1 MRSSNGIASQ
11 LIRRIVPDGGPIEPQ
26 CEDVLYHSDRC
37 AYVEEHCSDYAAG
50 RINYLHFYFC
60 DLGSLPAL
68 ALIIMTGVTFLAFGN
83 ASPDIFST
91 FSAIGA
97 GSGTLAIGEV
107 VGAAAFTTSVV
118 VGSMMV
124 AQPFKISRE
133 PFLRDTIFF
142 TGCILFTLYMVM
154 SKEIKLWQSVTLIVA
169 YVVYVAF
176 VVYGG
181 WQHQIGAESDNTSQ
195 GQEHKQDAH
204 YSSNDVDCTEDTV
217 EAPLLKSDQPEV
229 KVTPTDESP
238 SSSSGSGF
246 DGFQPE
252 TLHNSGSILN
262 QNRKP
267 KLSRPQCPVII
278 INDYSHLSSSS
289 KKMTQKKDNIGYT
302 TLSRDVGSNEETNLG
317 LSPLSP
323 LEGDVSPSH
332 SRFHHV
338 LRRNS
343 LILPDRSNPNNR
355 PRSPIF
361 QDPSTRHFFQDSIPR
376 VSFKQRSISVFNDW
390 IKPAFFPTLLG
401 WDEKSWFLRILA
413 VGSIP
418 IVLFLTLSLP
428 VVDLADEEPDN
439 EGTFCAQNVQDSCG
453 SLEETDSSS
462 QSGHVDLYDGWCQL
476 STMVKM
482 VIAPVFMATV
492 IGSAA
497 GSGQEIILI
506 ALGVGI
512 TMSGVIYMSST
523 EEKPPRFYEALAFV
537 GFLVGMTW
545 IFLVANEVVGI
556 LQTFGMVLGIGD
568 AILGLTVF
576 AMGNSLGDLVANITV
591 AKMGYPRMAF
601 SACFGGPLL
610 NMLLGVGI
618 SGTYVSLRAGS
629 HVPVEISP
637 TLVVSLGGVLVTML
651 GAMVVVPLN
660 GILGGTELEPPMTS
674 KDQFDPSSPR
684 DEDKINRI
692 RQTSSSSITSFASE
706 SSISDQTEWFK
717 KDTSVQYLMTPAEQ
731 DPAVGFFYTPR
742 TLTILSLMLLGLV
755 YVAMTP
761 DIDDTGANVKL
772 GLVAAIGAF
781 CVFGMLQ
788 FRDSLLRRPH
798 PALWRVVLSIGVVY
812 QLFLVFLL
820 FQNKHDA
827 RLFFKYLDPSLGM
840 PLPEKS
846 YGDACELT
854 YDNVVSQVFDEFV
867 LAHAIGWFCKALI
880 LRDYTF
886 CWILSV
892 MFEVMEYSLSHQLNN
907 FDECWWDH
915 FLVCELNAF
924 YLKTLLWIP
933 PAHWIN
939 VCRIFS
945 YFMFGIPGVRE
956 AYQFFYD
963 KDCKRIGPQAWLLI
977 GSISTEVL
985 IIFKF
990 GYDEFPNP
998 APKPVIYF
1006 WVFSMASSIHDPLSM
1021 DLSSATTDLLEF
1033 LDTQTHVSLSE
1044 GILSS
1049 AQRQALTAF
1058 AADGSSGSL
1067 TRGETSMALNIIS
1080 HLLKNQH
1087 FSIKIVELYRPLV
1100 LDLVAR
1106 WLAADSISTPS
1117 TSSSSSPLIGSNLPD
1132 MNHNKS
1138 SKQDLESMA
1147 RAFALILPIIPQI
1160 KSFAV
1165 RLFSQYPSPLEWLNT
1180 LTEKDYRSPSE
1191 DITARA
1197 QDTLMTCFR
1206 LLNFSQSTFATL
1218 WDWTPI
1224 YNLLSY
1230 NDDAL
1235 KYLAIRCLA
1244 IVLDIR
1250 DDQIATA
1257 MKAHLT
1263 PGTDISWITGSQKY
1277 RADLL
1282 TLMEQDRIS
1291 AAQLAL
1297 FNNPTIPKPE
1307 EAESATYRR
1316 ITVEDLSPLTVNL
1329 CGVLLA
1335 RSNNAHPKQSSLSEH
1350 KLVLTETTKHNLHSI
1365 GLALSIGAPVLLEGV
1380 TGAGKTAL
1388 VEEVARV
1395 TGHLVKIHLGDQT
1408 DSKVLLGTYVSTS
1421 KPGSFKWQAGVLT
1434 TAVRDGKWLLI
1445 EDIDLAPM
1453 EVLSVLLPLL
1463 ESRTLFIPSR
1473 GEKIPAHEGFQL
1485 FATKSM
1491 IPTRSGRMMAR
1502 NVSGTD
1508 GSIGANLWTR
1518 VQVNSLTHQELS
1530 QIIHERFQDL
1540 GDRIL
1545 PNLIM
1550 SVFESISATFAS
1562 PEFSSS
1568 QSMVSRVISP
1578 RDLMKWCTRIDTLIK
1593 AKGGYMALG
1602 NLISSTRGVD
1612 QAILQD
1618 LFSEAVD
1625 CFCSMIAEY
1634 EVWERVLIR
1643 LGAALTIPEQ
1653 LVRHYI
1659 NAYTPELDDRNPD
1672 MITIGRVTLPILS
1685 TEQGGSRKKSKKS
1698 DFAKTAH
1705 AAKLMERIAVSVH
1718 LNEPVLLVGET
1729 GTGKTTVVQ
1738 HLASLLN
1745 HNLTVINLSQQSD
1758 SSDLLGGFKPVDVK
1772 VLAVPLK
1779 NMFDDLFSRTF
1790 SRKKNQQFINLVDKL
1805 YVQNK
1810 WDALIKAWSQSVQMA
1825 ESKLDTSKQSA
1836 EGEITASKK
1845 TSPTLRKD
1853 WQAFA
1858 DQLSTLKETYSAS
1871 SAKFVF
1877 SFLEGAL
1884 VKAVRRGDWIL
1895 LDEINLA
1902 TTETLECL
1910 SGLLQDEHGSILLAE
1925 RGDSE
1930 PVVRHKNFRVFA
1942 CMNPA
1947 TDVGKKDLPP
1957 GLRNR
1962 FTEFYVHPPDA
1973 RREDLLEIIKKYL
1986 ESSTLGDQRAIADIA
2001 DFYLAVKAL
2010 SNAHKLA
2017 DGANQRPH
2025 FSMRTL
2031 TRALQFV
2038 REIITTY
2045 GLRRSI
2051 YEAFSMTFLTQ
2062 LSKDSER
2069 IVQALVEKHLL
2080 NGVKNPRQCGSHPIQ
2095 DDGQYILTASVEHNL
2110 NNLSRVVMTR
2120 RFPILIQ
2127 GPTSAGKTSMIEY
2140 LAHRLGHKFVR
2151 INNHEHTDLQ
2161 EYIGTDV
2168 LEALNRLLDDNR
2180 ELVIPETGEIVKPH
2194 PDFMLFATQNPA
2206 GLYGGRKQ
2214 LSRAFRNRFLEL
2226 FFDEIPESELET
2238 ILSRRC
2244 TMAPSYCKRLVEV
2257 YKKLMTRRQTTRLFE
2272 QGHGF
2277 ITLRDLF
2284 RWAGRGAGSYDELA
2298 MDGYMILAERCRKD
2312 EERVVVKEVLEEVM
2326 RSTIDLDQMYNCPEV
2341 LDYMQR
2347 FHGGQENVVW
2357 TKAMKRLF
2365 TLVSRCLKNSEP
2377 VLLVGETGCGKTT
2390 VCQMLSE
2397 HLGRSLVIVN
2407 CHQNTETADLLG
2419 GQRPVRNNQGFVAS
2433 TKVELTNFI
2442 IKLGG
2447 EITFVAEEADLD
2459 AIVTAFESFVKAGQF
2474 ESKTLDDGTELGPVI
2489 AELRRAYRQATT
2501 LFEWHD
2507 GPLVQS
2513 MKEGHLFLL
2522 DEISL
2527 ADDSVLE
2534 RLNSV
2539 LEPQRLLVLAEKG
2552 GKTVEVMN
2560 GVPNFQF
2567 LATMNPG
2574 GDYGKKEL
2582 SPALRN
2588 RFTEIWVPAVTDR
2601 DDLVK
2606 IIEEQIKYKNEM
2618 AGFAERILDF
2628 VAWFTHELGKSRVVV
2643 SLRDI
2648 LAWVRFMNALMDKGQ
2663 LTPEEA
2669 FVHGGSLVLL
2679 DGLGSNASAGGASLT
2694 GNLLKEFRLRSL
2706 ATLSKNEEIL
2716 RLGEAAVFAEGF
2728 GTVRNEGDEFGITPF
2743 FIQKGDLEDQKIKFA
2758 LLAPTTT
2765 DNAMRVLRAMQ
2776 LKKPILLEGS
2786 PGVGKT
2792 SLISAL
2798 ATASAHNLVRINL
2811 SEQTDLMDLFGSDLP
2826 VEGGNSGEF
2835 AWRDAPFLQ
2844 AMKNGDWVLLDEI
2857 NLASQSVLEGLNSCL
2872 DHRGS
2877 VYIPELDRSF
2887 ACDMNFRVF
2896 AAQNPL
2902 QQGGG
2907 RKGLPKSFVNRFT
2920 QVFVEQLTDGDILFI
2935 CKHLFPQ
2942 VEDSILRKMIE
2953 FNYQMFEETM
2963 VKLNFGRKGSPWEFN
2978 LRDVFRW
2985 MELMTLPNHGL
2996 GYNHDPSEHFDL
3008 IYLQRMRTEE
3018 DRAATTALF
3027 EKIFGQPYNRSKAPY
3042 YHLDDKHFQV
3052 GHSLLPRRHG
3062 DTTNVLGK
3070 DLHLLQSFLSP
3081 LESLMKCVE
3090 VNWMA
3095 ILTGPASSGKTSI
3108 VRLLA
3113 NLTGNKLE
3121 EFSMNS
3127 GVDTM
3132 ELLGGFEQ
3140 VDVARHQEHIMFG
3153 LSRLASRISREMLL
3167 VENHGQISNVSYARE
3182 ISQNLYLL
3190 HSQDKFAKRNSLE
3203 RNLADERIMRNNAI
3217 ESLLNQLRYLIQE
3230 FKLNF
3235 VKEIEELD
3243 EKFKI
3248 LRGLE
3253 VTSVSGRF
3261 EWIDGSLINAL
3272 EHGYWLLIDNA
3283 NLSNPSVLDRLNSL
3297 MEPNGTLMVNERGL
3311 VDGEV
3316 RIIRPHP
3323 NFRIFMTVD
3332 PRYGELSRAMRNRGV
3347 EITLVDAEWI
3357 NNVQDS
3363 FKITNSLGVRGSGVP
3378 TMISQIHHYI
3388 HDYFKLAM
3396 PWKTVHAKEMLLYTR
3411 FVVERLQRGE
3421 PLEVALRH
3429 SVQQVYTF
3437 EGENRLE
3444 LPTTDALQAPSF
3456 VLEPKY
3462 ENALSV
3468 TNCPH
3473 LLEGRMFSQESK
3485 LATVSLHGSYLMYL
3499 LLLDAPTTMTWTAAR
3514 YFLETSSIYD
3524 SDLRKTWIRT
3534 LLETRDLEE
3543 SNRAQAL
3550 MADHIL
3556 DLLTQSSLMP
3566 RLASLKESLA
3576 TKLSLDK
3583 SFLESQPADM
3593 RLNPNLFWA
3602 IDRLCQQNEEA
3613 QAVWLEYQSVAR
3625 LIGLFIRVKKMEY
3638 IEERVYAQARGKKPN
3653 TVQISYLHQRQLW
3666 DKPLQHQ
3673 VVAEIS
3679 PCLTAIRSI
3688 VTQWIMGVNG
3698 LSEEN
3703 ATKLHLFLDKR
3714 DMVWEAVQEPTVN
3727 VGELM
3732 ILVKMVAESGE
3743 FLLTISQEF
3752 FGPLFHSLNI
3762 MTEAMVLTTGTLMK
3776 TLWRRLHPS
3785 VLASQELVDVE
3796 EELLKIALTVDVW
3809 SEECILDK
3817 DVLAKARAIG
3827 SMPEFKDTLID
3838 AIATLYFVDQSP
3850 ENGAI
3855 LLKTIKHVPAH
3866 LQKQIEGVQKQLEGY
3881 PKIKSASHQEA
3892 ENFMYPIMDFSS
3904 SVAEMALLSKLQQ
3917 SLPQG
3922 VKLSKK
3928 VLDEVKALHEFSLK
3942 RTTRSPVD
3950 FVPHKR
3956 LIWVFDS
3963 DTKDVSENTQA
3974 VYNRLVQ
3981 DVLHNWHARLWSNAY
3996 KDAKFDSFGGKVPKE
4011 DVREITAIQGP
4022 AKIFQSVDTVAY
4034 FNYLTT
4040 LPKAA
4045 ISSMDIQLEQIRSLV
4060 AHQARASKHINR
4072 VAASLIN
4079 LISSIDLLLEAVA
4092 QVHIEISIS
4101 QYREALNALTVTLSS
4116 NTRQSQAFE
4125 ASLSTLSHFKPAD
4138 IPIKPSSVGRHL
4150 ALSISQL
4157 LQCIQMYL
4165 DVTGGEVSLQ
4175 SYHGKAWVNVGL
4187 AFTALYIPD
4196 YSLDPTAK
4204 PRLMLHAL
4212 RLKQEAL
4219 QSEIKVRQEIEST
4232 FTGSKENANILE
4244 KLEELRRVEYEIEHF
4259 ALDVA
4264 LRPAKSQL
4272 EELFKQVWQIQ
4283 KAAVNVETITGLV
4296 EKIEAVKDG
4305 SQFDQEKLFQDI
4317 THEFIRRNGQ
4327 KFRAYRDILQPL
4339 IVAIYQVKFGV
4350 RLIASAGV
4358 LSNVQDRE
4366 ALESIVTCLVR
4377 VPDYHTE
4384 NSEKF
4389 DSLHVVTQP
4398 ATLQVVKRTVFDK
4411 NVVSK
4416 PWSFYL
4422 KYLITAL
4429 QCQRREIAASGI
4441 LDMPSIDTL
4450 DNIFAEVTD
4459 IWTKGEEH
4467 AAKMAIEQESLYK
4480 QRVNKYEGLDDDAI
4494 DEATFKEMFPDFADD
4509 FKAPDESM
4517 TIPDDE
4523 PKEPKGVPAV
4533 EEKTFDEKDVILIG
4547 KLHKTVFGAANLEK
4561 CSSATMTP
4569 QERRARIWAWYN
4581 RASELADVSE
4591 CSFGH
4596 QLDAASQGAHLL
4608 SSALMEDW
4616 LVGKDNNYWSSE
4628 PTYDF
4633 YKDQRVAEVV
4643 RIVPIL
4649 QKLRNRLE
4657 GILSVWSEHAILES
4671 LIEFCNKLL
4680 AFPMDSPVAKILAG
4694 LEVLLLKTEDWQMN
4708 ASREYSVLDNQE
4720 ELKALIISW
4729 RQLELTCWPKLL
4741 EIQDK
4746 NQAESVFSWWFH
4758 FYGSIV
4764 KPTRDMDLA
4773 IDEGIEVDIPAHV
4786 KGLLGVLDQFLQAS
4800 SVGDF
4805 LPRMDLLRSF
4815 HSHLQIRGELTFA
4828 ERQRRHKQGDVD
4840 SVKEAVASKV
4850 ADAIWNVHQYYAQ
4863 FIDNTQSYIST
4874 SKKPIEKEMKEHVKI
4889 ASWKDT
4895 NIHALKASALKT
4907 HRRLNKL
4914 LRKYRDVLRKPL
4926 TDIITAYQIETPV
4939 VQANKKGQVFEI
4951 TQPDANIWI
4960 TESAM
4965 LTIPEISR
4973 KLFEQ
4978 SITPSTSETLLNLEV
4993 TFNRLKKITSKNIII
5008 PSSDNEPLEEL
5019 CGDIIQQIEDFQKE
5033 TPSKMTE
5040 ENRSQLKNMKTIRKR
5055 ALVDL
5060 LRLLQRLGLNR
5071 HRMVRLEEDLLGYVF
5086 HLPPTEIQD
5095 IEAQAKLD
5103 DRVIP
5108 ASKQV
5113 AQLWKKSDDY
5123 FYKIVARMMQLRS
5136 LSQQPPKDI
5145 TVVEAE
5151 KSRGYTEHLVNLVIE
5166 QRQELQTMKT
5176 SMDTIRGITSQIQAV
5191 FTLPKDRTISL
5202 NASGPQILLQ
5212 QKNALDKLYD
5222 LFADSMLVFEAT
5234 VRHST
5239 SSVRGQMFT
5248 IVNEALTKTKSLK
5261 HSLDKIVD
5269 QWYLNPIVNGG
5280 VSPILANSTL
5290 DTLSQSLNAVH
5301 EIEQSLSSVLE
5312 NMPEAHSVIAPLM
5325 CQISESFPRQWSLPP
5340 SIEAEELSLQS
5351 NESVRQL
5358 VQEVNDEINGCVT
5371 FVLLRVQEISKKAKA
5386 GSALAASNVSN
5397 GGVEGAEEKEEEKDE
5412 YGMPEKFITSENK
5425 KFAAMHRSLNMDS
5438 ITKKVRS
5445 INGKIQNLIQHQAQ
5459 HPTTPQQS
5467 AAAEALITMRLQEL
5481 YPFIQQYLFLAQHHL
5496 FHFVQYHKTINKLT
5510 YVLCNTFSVL
5520 FSKGFCIPEME
5531 QEMKEGEEESGVAGT
5546 GIGEGDGG
5554 KDVSDEIEDEEQVLG
5569 TQNEKKQDE
5578 DDKKQTEEED
5588 KGIEMEND
5596 FEGNLEDVEPAS
5608 DQEDDDDDDDDEE
5621 KEDPDEA
5628 IGDVDDDNPEAIDEK
5643 MWGDDEAEDAR
5654 DNDKMIDEDKSTE
5667 QNEQESDMVA
5677 KDEEDS
5683 GKQDDKKKNKKE
5695 EKKDNGKDDKDA
5707 EAQEGGDQENNDQE
5721 AEEDDEA
5728 EEEEFED
5735 HNDEESAEHKP
5746 DEQQQVEIPEAETL
5760 DLPDDLNLDGD
5771 EKEGDD
5777 GEDDGPEEEPFKD
5790 QMDIE
5795 EQPSKDKKE
5804 GGGDDEEDEDNQEAQ
5819 ESASGEKADDEEM
5832 EGPEDENE
5840 DEEMAEPAVNGD
5852 ENGEE
5857 KEEEEEDDEES
5868 RDDSRQRPNEQA
5880 RPKMEEKKQEE
5891 EEEGENEDDIKASEQ
5906 EEQPDQDAEAMQEF
5920 GVEGEQG
5927 KANSSENPKAEADSQ
5942 RSMESAPTSSKSD
5955 PNMEDQQDQQNRPQ
5969 ERGDDSQKESRPSD
5983 EKDKEKPK
5991 KRETNPHRSL
6001 AEALKNWKQK
6011 LQDVEDP
6018 EEKEE
6023 EKEQPAEEVKDEEA
6037 KEGEEMEV
6045 DENQAFEYLQNDDE
6059 AHDME
6064 TMGNANEQQMQ
6075 DRNKDLA
6082 AIDEEQ
6088 MKEDEKEDQV
6098 ADMDVDPQDEDV
6110 DMDQGPEDQKPQ
6122 LDEEAMEQA
6131 KSENAAGAYFSQ
6143 RMNKRK
6149 DDKDEEQDE
6158 EAEKKKREAENATAA
6173 HEPLKPEEIEEL
6185 RQQLEVSLG
6194 NWRSNGR
6201 DPKDAQA
6208 LWQKYDNLTQDLA
6221 LGLCEQLRLIL
6232 EPTQATKLKGDYRTG
6247 KRLNMKKII
6256 PYIASQFKKDK
6267 IWLRRTKPSK
6277 RQYQVMIAIDDSTSM
6292 SESHSVQLAYESLA
6306 LISKA
6311 LSQLEVGE
6319 IGIMSFGERV
6329 DLLHPFDQPFTGEAG
6344 AKVLQR
6350 FGFDQS
6356 KTKVKEMMES
6366 SIALLQHTKMN
6377 QSGAARSQELWQLQ
6391 IIISDGIC
6399 ESHETL
6405 KALVRQ
6411 AAEHQI
6417 MLIFII
6423 LDNKPE
6429 KESIMKMT
6437 TASFTTVNGMP
6448 KLSLNPYL
6456 ETFPFDYYVVLQNI
6470 NSLPETLA
6478 DALRQYFSFV
6488 AA

>member
-1 MRSSNGIASQ
+1 
-11 LIRRIVPDGGPIEPQ
+11 
-26 CEDVLYHSDRC
+26 
-37 AYVEEHCSDYAAG
+37 
-50 RINYLHFYFC
+50 
-60 DLGSLPAL
+60 
-68 ALIIMTGVTFLAFGN
+68 
-83 ASPDIFST
+83 
-91 FSAIGA
+91 
-97 GSGTLAIGEV
+97 
-107 VGAAAFTTSVV
+107 
-118 VGSMMV
+118 
-124 AQPFKISRE
+124 
-133 PFLRDTIFF
+133 
-142 TGCILFTLYMVM
+142 
-154 SKEIKLWQSVTLIVA
+154 
-169 YVVYVAF
+169 
-176 VVYGG
+176 
-181 WQHQIGAESDNTSQ
+181 
-195 GQEHKQDAH
+195 
-204 YSSNDVDCTEDTV
+204 
-217 EAPLLKSDQPEV
+217 
-229 KVTPTDESP
+229 
-238 SSSSGSGF
+238 
-246 DGFQPE
+246 
-252 TLHNSGSILN
+252 
-262 QNRKP
+262 
-267 KLSRPQCPVII
+267 
-278 INDYSHLSSSS
+278 
-289 KKMTQKKDNIGYT
+289 
-302 TLSRDVGSNEETNLG
+302 
-317 LSPLSP
+317 
-323 LEGDVSPSH
+323 
-332 SRFHHV
+332 
-338 LRRNS
+338 
-343 LILPDRSNPNNR
+343 
-355 PRSPIF
+355 
-361 QDPSTRHFFQDSIPR
+361 
-376 VSFKQRSISVFNDW
+376 
-390 IKPAFFPTLLG
+390 
-401 WDEKSWFLRILA
+401 
-413 VGSIP
+413 
-418 IVLFLTLSLP
+418 
-428 VVDLADEEPDN
+428 
-439 EGTFCAQNVQDSCG
+439 
-453 SLEETDSSS
+453 
-462 QSGHVDLYDGWCQL
+462 
-476 STMVKM
+476 
-482 VIAPVFMATV
+482 
-492 IGSAA
+492 
-497 GSGQEIILI
+497 
-506 ALGVGI
+506 
-512 TMSGVIYMSST
+512 
-523 EEKPPRFYEALAFV
+523 
-537 GFLVGMTW
+537 
-545 IFLVANEVVGI
+545 
-556 LQTFGMVLGIGD
+556 
-568 AILGLTVF
+568 
-576 AMGNSLGDLVANITV
+576 
-591 AKMGYPRMAF
+591 
-601 SACFGGPLL
+601 
-610 NMLLGVGI
+610 
-618 SGTYVSLRAGS
+618 
-629 HVPVEISP
+629 
-637 TLVVSLGGVLVTML
+637 
-651 GAMVVVPLN
+651 
-660 GILGGTELEPPMTS
+660 
-674 KDQFDPSSPR
+674 
-684 DEDKINRI
+684 
-692 RQTSSSSITSFASE
+692 
-706 SSISDQTEWFK
+706 
-717 KDTSVQYLMTPAEQ
+717 
-731 DPAVGFFYTPR
+731 
-742 TLTILSLMLLGLV
+742 
-755 YVAMTP
+755 
-761 DIDDTGANVKL
+761 
-772 GLVAAIGAF
+772 
-781 CVFGMLQ
+781 
-788 FRDSLLRRPH
+788 
-798 PALWRVVLSIGVVY
+798 
-812 QLFLVFLL
+812 
-820 FQNKHDA
+820 
-827 RLFFKYLDPSLGM
+827 
-840 PLPEKS
+840 
-846 YGDACELT
+846 
-854 YDNVVSQVFDEFV
+854 
-867 LAHAIGWFCKALI
+867 
-880 LRDYTF
+880 
-886 CWILSV
+886 
-892 MFEVMEYSLSHQLNN
+892 
-907 FDECWWDH
+907 
-915 FLVCELNAF
+915 
-924 YLKTLLWIP
+924 
-933 PAHWIN
+933 
-939 VCRIFS
+939 
-945 YFMFGIPGVRE
+945 
-956 AYQFFYD
+956 
-963 KDCKRIGPQAWLLI
+963 
-977 GSISTEVL
+977 
-985 IIFKF
+985 
-990 GYDEFPNP
+990 
-998 APKPVIYF
+998 
-1006 WVFSMASSIHDPLSM
+1006 MASTIHDPLNM
-1021 DLSSATTDLLEF
+1021 CLSTATTDLLEF
-1033 LDTQTHVSLSE
+1033 LDTHHIRDQIITP
-1044 GILSS
+1044 
-1049 AQRQALTAF
+1049 AQHSVLTAF
-1058 AADGSSGSL
+1058 SDNTTPLSRSET
-1067 TRGETSMALNIIS
+1067 TRALNIIS
-1080 HLLKNQH
+1080 HLLKNEH
-1087 FSIKIVELYRPLV
+1087 VSIKIAELYRPLV

-1106 WLAADSISTPS
+1106 WLAADST
-1117 TSSSSSPLIGSNLPD
+1117 SSPLIGHSDQDPNHSRNAQQD
-1132 MNHNKS
+1132 M
-1138 SKQDLESMA
+1138 ESMSK
-1147 RAFALILPIIPQI
+1147 AFALILPIVPQV

-1165 RLFSQYPSPLEWLNT
+1165 RLFSQNPSPLEWFNT
-1180 LTEKDYRSPSE
+1180 LTEQDLRSPTE
-1191 DITARA
+1191 DVTKRA

-1206 LLNFSQSTFATL
+1206 LLTYSQSTFAPL
-1218 WDWTPI
+1218 WDWTPV

-1230 NDDAL
+1230 NDEAL

-1250 DDQIATA
+1250 DDQIGTA
-1257 MKAHLT
+1257 LSIHLAE
-1263 PGTDISWITGSQKY
+1263 GADISWITGSQKY
-1277 RADLL
+1277 KADLL
-1282 TLMEQDRIS
+1282 TLVEQDRIS

-1297 FNNPTIPKPE
+1297 FRNPAI
-1307 EAESATYRR
+1307 SGQDGSSRR
-1316 ITVEDLSPLTVNL
+1316 ILSEDLSPLTVNL
-1329 CGVLLA
+1329 CGVLLP
-1335 RSNNAHPKQSSLSEH
+1335 RSTAHHEHSTLPQH

-1395 TGHLVKIHLGDQT
+1395 TGRDDLVKIHLGDQT

-1473 GEKIPAHEGFQL
+1473 GEKIPANEGFQL

-1502 NVSGTD
+1502 NVSGSD
-1508 GSIGANLWTR
+1508 GSIGSNLWTR
-1518 VQVNSLTHQELS
+1518 VQVSSLSHEELS
-1530 QIIHERFQDL
+1530 LIIHERFQDL
-1540 GDRIL
+1540 GDNIL

-1550 SVFESISATFAS
+1550 SVFQSISATFAS
-1562 PEFSSS
+1562 PEFASS

-1602 NLISSTRGVD
+1602 NLISSKRGVD
-1612 QAILQD
+1612 QTILQD

-1634 EVWERVLIR
+1634 DVWEKVLIR
-1643 LGAALTIPEQ
+1643 LGAALTIPEPMI
-1653 LVRHYI
+1653 RHYI
-1659 NAYTPELDDRNPD
+1659 NAYTPELDDRNVD
-1672 MITIGRVTLPILS
+1672 RITIGRVTLPILS
-1685 TEQGGSRKKSKKS
+1685 MEQGGARKKNKRS

-1738 HLASLLN
+1738 HLATLLN

-1779 NMFDDLFSRTF
+1779 NMFDELFSRTF
-1790 SRKKNQQFINLVDKL
+1790 SRKKNQQFINLVDKY
-1805 YVQNK
+1805 YVHNK
-1810 WDALIKAWSQSVQMA
+1810 WDALIKTWSKAVEMA

-1836 EGEITASKK
+1836 DGEASTSKK
-1845 TSPTLRKD
+1845 LSPTLKKD
-1853 WQAFA
+1853 WQAFS
-1858 DQLSTLKETYSAS
+1858 DQLETLKETYSAS

-1902 TTETLECL
+1902 TTETLESL
-1910 SGLLQDEHGSILLAE
+1910 SGLLQDENGSILLAE

-1986 ESSTLGDQRAIADIA
+1986 ENAVLGDQRAMADIA

-2017 DGANQRPH
+2017 DGAGQRPH

-2038 REIITTY
+2038 REIVTTY
-2045 GLRRSI
+2045 GLRRSM

-2062 LSKDSER
+2062 LSKDSEKT
-2069 IVQALVEKHLL
+2069 VQALVEKHLL
-2080 NGVKNPRQCGSHPIQ
+2080 NGVKNPRQVITQIPRRPDTAEGKELIQFGHFWLQCGSHAIQ
-2095 DDGQYILTASVEHNL
+2095 DDGQYILTPSVEHNL

-2161 EYIGTDV
+2161 EYIGTYISNSDGQLVFQEGVLVEALKNGYWIVLDELNLAPSDV

-2257 YKKLMTRRQTTRLFE
+2257 YKKLMARRQTTRLFE

-2284 RWAGRGAGSYDELA
+2284 RWAGRGASSYDELA
-2298 MDGYMILAERCRKD
+2298 MDGYMILAERCRKE
-2312 EERVVVKEVLEEVM
+2312 EERAVVKEVLEEVM
-2326 RSTIDLDQMYNCPEV
+2326 RSTIDLDVMYNCAEV
-2341 LDYMQR
+2341 REYMER
-2347 FHGGQENVVW
+2347 FHGGRENVVW

-2365 TLVSRCLKNSEP
+2365 TLVSRCLKNNEP

-2397 HLGRSLVIVN
+2397 YLGRELVIVN

-2419 GQRPVRNNQGFVAS
+2419 GQRPVRNNQGLVAS
-2433 TKVELTNFI
+2433 TKVALVDFLTKVN
-2442 IKLGG
+2442 G
-2447 EITFVAEEADLD
+2447 EITFVVEEADLD
-2459 AIVTAFESFVKAGQF
+2459 VIVAAFESCVKLNQLQ
-2474 ESKTLDDGTELGPVI
+2474 SRTLEDGTELKPVI
-2489 AELRRAYRQATT
+2489 EELRRAYRQATT

-2560 GVPNFQF
+2560 GVENFQF

-2588 RFTEIWVPAVTDR
+2588 RFTEVWVPAVTDR
-2601 DDLVK
+2601 EDLVK
-2606 IIEEQIKYKNEM
+2606 IIEEQIQYKLEM

-2648 LAWVRFMNALMDKGQ
+2648 LAWVRFMNALMAQGK
-2663 LTPEEA
+2663 LTSEEA
-2669 FVHGGSLVLL
+2669 FIHGGSLVLL

-2694 GNLLKEFRLRSL
+2694 GDLLKEFRLRSL
-2706 ATLSKNEEIL
+2706 ATLSKNEEVV
-2716 RLGEAAVFAEGF
+2716 RLGEAAVFAEGT
-2728 GTVRNEGDEFGITPF
+2728 GTVKNDGNEFGISPF
-2743 FIQKGDLEDQKIKFA
+2743 FIKKGELEDQKIKFT

-2765 DNAMRVLRAMQ
+2765 DNAMRVLRALQ
-2776 LKKPILLEGS
+2776 LRKPILLEGS

-2844 AMKNGDWVLLDEI
+2844 AMKSGDWVLLDEI

-2877 VYIPELDRSF
+2877 VYIPELDRTF
-2887 ACDMNFRVF
+2887 ECNMNFRVF

-2920 QVFVEQLTDGDILFI
+2920 QVFVEQLSDGDILFI

-2942 VEDSILRKMIE
+2942 VEDSMLRKMIE

-2963 VKLNFGRKGSPWEFN
+2963 VKMSFGRKGSPWEFN

-2985 MELMTLPNHGL
+2985 MELMTLPDHGL
-2996 GYNHDPSEHFDL
+2996 GFNHDPSEHFDL

-3018 DRAATTALF
+3018 DRVATTALF
-3027 EKIFGQPYNRSKAPY
+3027 EKIFGQPYTRSKSPY
-3042 YHLDDKHFQV
+3042 YHLDDRHMQV

-3062 DTTNVLGK
+3062 DTSNVLGK
-3070 DLHLLQSFLSP
+3070 DLHLLQSLLSP
-3081 LESLMKCVE
+3081 LEGLMKCVE

-3113 NLTGNKLE
+3113 NLTGSKLE

-3132 ELLGGFEQ
+3132 EILGGFEQ
-3140 VDVARHQEHIMFG
+3140 VDIARHQEHIMFG
-3153 LSRLASRISREMLL
+3153 LSRLASRVAREMLL
-3167 VENHGQISNVSYARE
+3167 IESHDKSQTVAYARE
-3182 ISQNLYLL
+3182 ISQNLYLF
-3190 HSQDKFAKRNSLE
+3190 HSQDKFAKRNTIE
-3203 RNLADERIMRNNAI
+3203 RLHADDRVMRNNAI
-3217 ESLLNQLRYLIQE
+3217 ESLLNQLRYLVQE
-3230 FKLNF
+3230 FKLDF
-3235 VKEIEELD
+3235 VKEIAELD
-3243 EKFKI
+3243 DKFKV

-3253 VTSVSGRF
+3253 VASVSGRF

-3332 PRYGELSRAMRNRGV
+3332 PKYGELSRAMRNRGV

-3357 NNVQDS
+3357 NNTQDS
-3363 FKITNSLGVRGSGVP
+3363 LKISNSLGIRGSGAP

-3388 HDYFKLAM
+3388 HNYFKLVM
-3396 PWKTVHAKEMLLYTR
+3396 PWKTVHAKDMLLYTR

-3421 PLEVALRH
+3421 PLEMALRH
-3429 SVQQVYTF
+3429 GVQQVYTF
-3437 EGENRLE
+3437 EGENHLDLPVVESLE
-3444 LPTTDALQAPSF
+3444 APSF
-3456 VLEPKY
+3456 VLDPSHESS
-3462 ENALSV
+3462 LSV

-3499 LLLDAPTTMTWTAAR
+3499 LLLDAPTTMIWTAAH
-3514 YFLETSSIYD
+3514 YFLETSSIHD
-3524 SDLRKTWIRT
+3524 AGLRKTWIKT
-3534 LLETRDLEE
+3534 LLETHDLED
-3543 SNRAQAL
+3543 SSRAQAL

-3556 DLLTQSSLMP
+3556 GLLSESPLLP
-3566 RLASLKESLA
+3566 RLASLKASLA
-3576 TKLSLDK
+3576 TKLSLDGT
-3583 SFLESQPADM
+3583 FMGSQPADM
-3593 RLNPNLFWA
+3593 RLNPDLFWA
-3602 IDRLCQQNEEA
+3602 IDQLCSSDEEA
-3613 QAVWLEYQSVAR
+3613 LAIWLEYQATAR

-3638 IEERVYAQARGKKPN
+3638 NEEKVYAQARGKKPN
-3653 TVQISYLHQRQLW
+3653 TVQISYLYQRQLW

-3679 PCLTAIRSI
+3679 PCLNAIRSI
-3688 VTQWIMGVNG
+3688 IIQWITGLNG
-3698 LSEEN
+3698 LSDEN
-3703 ATKLHLFLDKR
+3703 TLKLHLFLDKR
-3714 DMVWEAVQEPTVN
+3714 DMVWDAVQEPTVN

-3732 ILVKMVAESGE
+3732 ILVKMMTESGE
-3743 FLLTISQEF
+3743 FLLSLSPEF
-3752 FGPLFHSLNI
+3752 FGPLFQSLNI

-3776 TLWRRLHPS
+3776 SLWRRLHPS
-3785 VLASQELVDVE
+3785 VLASHELVEVE
-3796 EELLKIALTVDVW
+3796 EELLNIASTIDVW
-3809 SEECILDK
+3809 SDESLLDK
-3817 DVLAKARAIG
+3817 DVLANARAIG
-3827 SMPEFKDTLID
+3827 SMPEFKDTLVD

-3850 ENGAI
+3850 ENGAV

-3866 LQKQIEGVQKQLEGY
+3866 LQKQIEGVQKKLEGY
-3881 PKIKSASHQEA
+3881 PKVMSATNQDA
-3892 ENFMYPIMDFSS
+3892 EHFMYPIMDFSS
-3904 SVAEMALLSKLQQ
+3904 SVTEMALLSKLQQ
-3917 SLPQG
+3917 ALPQG
-3922 VKLSKK
+3922 VKLSKE
-3928 VLDEVKALHEFSLK
+3928 VLDEIKSLHEFSLK
-3942 RTTRSPVD
+3942 RTTRSPID

-3963 DTKDVSENTQA
+3963 DAKDMNDNTQA
-3974 VYNRLVQ
+3974 VFNRLVQ
-3981 DVLHNWHARLWSNAY
+3981 DVLHNWHARLWHNAF
-3996 KDAKFDSFGGKVPKE
+3996 KDAKFDSFAGKVPKE
-4011 DVREITAIQGP
+4011 DIREFTAIQGP
-4022 AKIFQSVDTVAY
+4022 AKLFQSVDTVAY

-4045 ISSMDIQLEQIRSLV
+4045 ISSMDIQLEQTRSLL
-4060 AHQARASKHINR
+4060 AHQARTSKRVNR
-4072 VAASLIN
+4072 VASSLIN
-4079 LISSIDLLLEAVA
+4079 LISSICLLLDVIV
-4092 QVHIEISIS
+4092 QVHPEIDFAVH
-4101 QYREALNALTVTLSS
+4101 RVALDNLATALASGTRLGNAFD
-4116 NTRQSQAFE
+4116 AG
-4125 ASLSTLSHFKPAD
+4125 LSTLAQFMQSD
-4138 IPIKPSSVGRHL
+4138 VTLKPSSVGHHL
-4150 ALSISQL
+4150 SLSVSHMVQAIRLYQVVGDSEVQL
-4157 LQCIQMYL
+4157 QNQ
-4165 DVTGGEVSLQ
+4165 
-4175 SYHGKAWVNVGL
+4175 HGKAWVHIGL
-4187 AFTALYIPD
+4187 TFMALYVPD
-4196 YSLDPTAK
+4196 YSMDPTAK

-4212 RLKQEAL
+4212 RMKQDALK
-4219 QSEIKVRQEIEST
+4219 SEIKVRKEIESN
-4232 FTGSKENANILE
+4232 FTGSQENVAILE
-4244 KLEELRRVEYEIEHF
+4244 RVQELARVEYEIEHF

-4283 KAAVNVETITGLV
+4283 KAAVNAETVFSLLEKVES
-4296 EKIEAVKDG
+4296 VKDG
-4305 SQFDQEKLFQDI
+4305 SQFDQEKLFQDV
-4317 THEFIRRNGQ
+4317 THEFIRRNGH

-4339 IVAIYQVKFGV
+4339 VVAIYQIKFGV
-4350 RLIASAGV
+4350 RLIASASALAG
-4358 LSNVQDRE
+4358 VQDGD

-4377 VPDYHTE
+4377 VPDYHVK
-4384 NSEKF
+4384 NSDKF

-4411 NVVSK
+4411 NNVSK

-4422 KYLITAL
+4422 KYLIMAL
-4429 QCQRREIAASGI
+4429 QHQRREAAATGI
-4441 LDMPSIDTL
+4441 LDMASIDTL
-4450 DNIFAEVTD
+4450 DNLFAEVTD

-4480 QRVNKYEGLDDDAI
+4480 QRVNKYEGMDDDAI

-4523 PKEPKGVPAV
+4523 KEAAATPAV
-4533 EEKTFDEKDVILIG
+4533 DEKTFDEKDVTLIG
-4547 KLHKTVFGAANLEK
+4547 KLHQAVFDAAELNK
-4561 CSSATMTP
+4561 CSGATMTA

-4616 LVGKDNNYWSSE
+4616 LTGKDNNYWASE

-4657 GILSVWSEHAILES
+4657 GILAVWSEHAILES
-4671 LIEFCNKLL
+4671 LIEFCDKMLT
-4680 AFPMDSPVAKILAG
+4680 FPMDSPVAKILAG
-4694 LEVLLLKTEDWQMN
+4694 LEVLLLKTEDWQIN
-4708 ASREYSVLDNQE
+4708 ASREYSILENQE
-4720 ELKALIISW
+4720 ELKTLIISW

-4746 NQAESVFSWWFH
+4746 NQAEAVFSWWFH

-4773 IDEGIEVDIPAHV
+4773 MDDGLEVDVAAHV
-4786 KGLLGVLDQFLQAS
+4786 KALLGVLDQFLQAS
-4800 SVGDF
+4800 TVGDF
-4805 LPRMDLLRSF
+4805 LPRMDLLKTF
-4815 HSHLQIRGELTFA
+4815 HRHLQVRGELTVA
-4828 ERQRRHKQGDVD
+4828 ARQKLHKDGSLEV
-4840 SVKEAVASKV
+4840 VKEAVASKV
-4850 ADAIWNVHQYYAQ
+4850 ADAIWNVHQYYVQ
-4863 FIDNTQSYIST
+4863 FIENVQTYVST
-4874 SKKPIEKEMKEHVKI
+4874 LKKPIEKEMKEHVKI

-4926 TDIITAYQIETPV
+4926 TDIITSYQMETPV
-4939 VQANKKGQVFEI
+4939 VHANKKGQVFEI
-4951 TQPDANIWI
+4951 IQPSTDVWI
-4960 TESAM
+4960 TEIAM
-4965 LTIPEISR
+4965 LMDVPEPAR
-4973 KLFEQ
+4973 KVFEE
-4978 SITPSTSETLLNLEV
+4978 SITPSTSETLMNLTT
-4993 TFNRLKKITSKNIII
+4993 TFSRLKKIASKNIVI
-5008 PSSDNEPLEEL
+5008 PSSDSEPLEEL
-5019 CGDIIQQIEDFQKE
+5019 CGDIIQQIEDFQKN

-5040 ENRSQLKNMKTIRKR
+5040 ENKSQLKNLKTIRKR

-5060 LRLLQRLGLNR
+5060 LKLLQRLGLNR

-5086 HLPPTEIQD
+5086 HLPPSDIQD
-5095 IEAQAKLD
+5095 IEAQAKMD
-5103 DRVIP
+5103 DKVIP
-5108 ASKQV
+5108 AGGQV

-5123 FYKIVARMMQLRS
+5123 FYRIVARMMQLRR
-5136 LSQQPPKDI
+5136 LSQQPPRDI

-5151 KSRGYTEHLVNLVIE
+5151 KGRGYTEHLVNLVIE
-5166 QRQELQTMKT
+5166 QRQELQSMKT
-5176 SMDTIRGITSQIQAV
+5176 SMDTIRGVAAQFERIFV
-5191 FTLPKDRTISL
+5191 LPKEKAISL
-5202 NASGPQILLQ
+5202 DKNGPQMLIQ
-5212 QKNALDKLYD
+5212 HKAALDKLLD
-5222 LFADSMLVFEAT
+5222 LFADSMLVLEAAM
-5234 VRHST
+5234 RHSI
-5239 SSVRGQMFT
+5239 SPVRGQMFT
-5248 IVNEALTKTKSLK
+5248 LVKSAFAKAQTLK
-5261 HSLDKIVD
+5261 QSLDNVVS
-5269 QWYLNPIVNGG
+5269 QWYLNPLVAGG
-5280 VSPILANSTL
+5280 VTPILSNSIL
-5290 DTLSQSLNAVH
+5290 ESLTESLESVH
-5301 EIEQSLSSVLE
+5301 EIECSLASVLE
-5312 NMPEAHSVIAPLM
+5312 QMPETDCILAPLL
-5325 CQISESFPRQWSLPP
+5325 CQISESFAREWSF
-5340 SIEAEELSLQS
+5340 SLSPAADSEVSLVG
-5351 NESVRQL
+5351 NEPLRQL
-5358 VQEVNDEINGCVT
+5358 VQEINDEINGCVL
-5371 FVLLRVQEISKKAKA
+5371 FVLLRVQDISKKSKA
-5386 GSALAASNVSN
+5386 AAAAAATNAVEVSANLED
-5397 GGVEGAEEKEEEKDE
+5397 GMEDEKDE

-5425 KFAAMHRSLNMDS
+5425 KFATMHRTLHMES
-5438 ITKKVRS
+5438 IIKKTRS
-5445 INGKIQNLIQHQAQ
+5445 INDKIQDLVQYQSQHVVS
-5459 HPTTPQQS
+5459 TQQR

-5496 FHFVQYHKTINKLT
+5496 FHFVQFHKTINKLT
-5510 YVLCNTFSVL
+5510 YVLCNTFSIL

-5531 QEMKEGEEESGVAGT
+5531 QEMKEGEEQSNVEGT
-5546 GIGEGDGG
+5546 GIGDGEGG

-5569 TQNEKKQDE
+5569 TQNDKKKDE
-5578 DDKKQTEEED
+5578 DDKKETEEED

-5596 FEGNLEDVEPAS
+5596 FEGNMEDVEPSS
-5608 DQEDDDDDDDDEE
+5608 DQEDDDEDEDEDD

-5683 GKQDDKKKNKKE
+5683 GKQDDKKGKKNKKE
-5695 EKKDNGKDDKDA
+5695 EKKEGKDDQA
-5707 EAQEGGDQENNDQE
+5707 EGQEGGDEEKNDQQP
-5721 AEEDDEA
+5721 EEDDEA

-5746 DEQQQVEIPEAETL
+5746 DDQQQVEIPEAETL

-5777 GEDDGPEEEPFKD
+5777 GQDDEGPDEEPFQD

-5804 GGGDDEEDEDNQEAQ
+5804 EGGDDEDEDEEEGQET
-5819 ESASGEKADDEEM
+5819 ASGDKAEDEEM
-5832 EGPEDENE
+5832 EGPEDE
-5840 DEEMAEPAVNGD
+5840 DTEMAEPPVTGD
-5852 ENGEE
+5852 EEKEGEE
-5857 KEEEEEDDEES
+5857 KEEEDDDEES
-5868 RDDSRQRPNEQA
+5868 RDDSRQRPNEEA
-5880 RPKMEEKKQEE
+5880 RSKMDENKPEE
-5891 EEEGENEDDIKASEQ
+5891 EEEEEDEEDIKASEQ
-5906 EEQPDQDAEAMQEF
+5906 EEQPDQDADAKQEF

-5955 PNMEDQQDQQNRPQ
+5955 PTMEDQQDQQNRPQ
-5969 ERGDDSQKESRPSD
+5969 ERGDDSQKESRPSN
-5983 EKDKEKPK
+5983 EEDKEKPK

-6011 LQDVEDP
+6011 LQDLADP
-6018 EEKEE
+6018 EEEEATEEEE
-6023 EKEQPAEEVKDEEA
+6023 EKKETKDEDV

-6082 AIDEEQ
+6082 AIEEEQ
-6088 MKEDEKEDQV
+6088 LKDDEKEEQV
-6098 ADMDVDPQDEDV
+6098 ADMDVDPKDEDV
-6110 DMDQGPEDQKPQ
+6110 DMDQPDEQKPQ
-6122 LDEEAMEQA
+6122 LDEDVMEQA
-6131 KSENAAGAYFSQ
+6131 KPENAAGAFFSQ
-6143 RMNKRK
+6143 RMDKRK
-6149 DDKDEEQDE
+6149 KDQE
-6158 EAEKKKREAENATAA
+6158 EAETEEEQEKMDAAHATDA
-6173 HEPLKPEEIEEL
+6173 HEPLKPEEVEEL
-6185 RQQLEVSLG
+6185 RQQLEMSLG
-6194 NWRSNGR
+6194 NWRSTGR
-6201 DPKDAQA
+6201 DPKEAQA

-6366 SIALLQHTKMN
+6366 SIALLQHAKMN

-6411 AAEHQI
+6411 AAEQQI

-6437 TASFTTVNGMP
+6437 TANFTYVNGMP
-6448 KLSLNPYL
+6448 KLALNPYL

>member
-1 MRSSNGIASQ
+1 
-11 LIRRIVPDGGPIEPQ
+11 
-26 CEDVLYHSDRC
+26 
-37 AYVEEHCSDYAAG
+37 
-50 RINYLHFYFC
+50 
-60 DLGSLPAL
+60 
-68 ALIIMTGVTFLAFGN
+68 
-83 ASPDIFST
+83 
-91 FSAIGA
+91 
-97 GSGTLAIGEV
+97 
-107 VGAAAFTTSVV
+107 
-118 VGSMMV
+118 
-124 AQPFKISRE
+124 
-133 PFLRDTIFF
+133 
-142 TGCILFTLYMVM
+142 
-154 SKEIKLWQSVTLIVA
+154 
-169 YVVYVAF
+169 
-176 VVYGG
+176 
-181 WQHQIGAESDNTSQ
+181 
-195 GQEHKQDAH
+195 
-204 YSSNDVDCTEDTV
+204 
-217 EAPLLKSDQPEV
+217 
-229 KVTPTDESP
+229 
-238 SSSSGSGF
+238 
-246 DGFQPE
+246 
-252 TLHNSGSILN
+252 
-262 QNRKP
+262 
-267 KLSRPQCPVII
+267 
-278 INDYSHLSSSS
+278 
-289 KKMTQKKDNIGYT
+289 
-302 TLSRDVGSNEETNLG
+302 
-317 LSPLSP
+317 
-323 LEGDVSPSH
+323 
-332 SRFHHV
+332 
-338 LRRNS
+338 
-343 LILPDRSNPNNR
+343 
-355 PRSPIF
+355 
-361 QDPSTRHFFQDSIPR
+361 
-376 VSFKQRSISVFNDW
+376 
-390 IKPAFFPTLLG
+390 
-401 WDEKSWFLRILA
+401 
-413 VGSIP
+413 
-418 IVLFLTLSLP
+418 
-428 VVDLADEEPDN
+428 
-439 EGTFCAQNVQDSCG
+439 
-453 SLEETDSSS
+453 
-462 QSGHVDLYDGWCQL
+462 
-476 STMVKM
+476 
-482 VIAPVFMATV
+482 
-492 IGSAA
+492 
-497 GSGQEIILI
+497 
-506 ALGVGI
+506 
-512 TMSGVIYMSST
+512 
-523 EEKPPRFYEALAFV
+523 
-537 GFLVGMTW
+537 
-545 IFLVANEVVGI
+545 
-556 LQTFGMVLGIGD
+556 
-568 AILGLTVF
+568 
-576 AMGNSLGDLVANITV
+576 
-591 AKMGYPRMAF
+591 
-601 SACFGGPLL
+601 
-610 NMLLGVGI
+610 
-618 SGTYVSLRAGS
+618 
-629 HVPVEISP
+629 
-637 TLVVSLGGVLVTML
+637 
-651 GAMVVVPLN
+651 
-660 GILGGTELEPPMTS
+660 
-674 KDQFDPSSPR
+674 
-684 DEDKINRI
+684 
-692 RQTSSSSITSFASE
+692 
-706 SSISDQTEWFK
+706 
-717 KDTSVQYLMTPAEQ
+717 
-731 DPAVGFFYTPR
+731 
-742 TLTILSLMLLGLV
+742 
-755 YVAMTP
+755 
-761 DIDDTGANVKL
+761 
-772 GLVAAIGAF
+772 
-781 CVFGMLQ
+781 
-788 FRDSLLRRPH
+788 
-798 PALWRVVLSIGVVY
+798 
-812 QLFLVFLL
+812 
-820 FQNKHDA
+820 
-827 RLFFKYLDPSLGM
+827 
-840 PLPEKS
+840 
-846 YGDACELT
+846 
-854 YDNVVSQVFDEFV
+854 
-867 LAHAIGWFCKALI
+867 
-880 LRDYTF
+880 
-886 CWILSV
+886 
-892 MFEVMEYSLSHQLNN
+892 
-907 FDECWWDH
+907 
-915 FLVCELNAF
+915 
-924 YLKTLLWIP
+924 
-933 PAHWIN
+933 
-939 VCRIFS
+939 
-945 YFMFGIPGVRE
+945 
-956 AYQFFYD
+956 
-963 KDCKRIGPQAWLLI
+963 
-977 GSISTEVL
+977 
-985 IIFKF
+985 
-990 GYDEFPNP
+990 
-998 APKPVIYF
+998 
-1006 WVFSMASSIHDPLSM
+1006 M
-1021 DLSSATTDLLEF
+1021 DLSSATADLLEF
-1033 LDTQTHVSLSE
+1033 LDTLPQSPVTTTRTLD
-1044 GILSS
+1044 IISS
-1049 AQRQALTAF
+1049 AQRHILTMF
-1058 AADGSSGSL
+1058 ANNSSTHSMG
-1067 TRGETSMALNIIS
+1067 RVETAQALNIIS
-1080 HLLKNQH
+1080 GLLKNPLVA
-1087 FSIKIVELYRPLV
+1087 IKIVELYRPLV

-1106 WLAADSISTPS
+1106 WLAVSSTPS
-1117 TSSSSSPLIGSNLPD
+1117 SPAMD
-1132 MNHNKS
+1132 MDGTTTNKS
-1138 SKQDLESMA
+1138 SQQDLESMA
-1147 RAFALILPIIPQI
+1147 RAFALILPIVPQV
-1160 KSFAV
+1160 KSFAIRV
-1165 RLFSQYPSPLEWLNT
+1165 FSQYPSPLEWLNT
-1180 LTEKDYRSPSE
+1180 LTEKDLHPPVEEVTR
-1191 DITARA
+1191 RA

-1206 LLNFSQSTFATL
+1206 LLNFSSSTFTGL

-1235 KYLAIRCLA
+1235 RYLAIRCLA

-1250 DDQIATA
+1250 DDQIGKAL
-1257 MKAHLT
+1257 KAHCQS
-1263 PGTDISWITGSQKY
+1263 GSDIEWIAGSRKY

-1297 FNNPTIPKPE
+1297 FKNPTIPST
-1307 EAESATYRR
+1307 ESKEQQTTTPYRR
-1316 ITVEDLSPLTVNL
+1316 IIAEDLSPLTVNL

-1335 RSNNAHPKQSSLSEH
+1335 RSNNAHPEQSLLSDH
-1350 KLVLTETTKHNLHSI
+1350 RLVLTETTKHNLHSI

-1395 TGHLVKIHLGDQT
+1395 TGRDDLVKIHLGDQT

-1434 TAVRDGKWLLI
+1434 SAVRDGKWLLI

-1473 GEKIPAHEGFQL
+1473 GEKISAHEGFHL

-1508 GSIGANLWTR
+1508 ASIGANLWTR
-1518 VQVNSLTHQELS
+1518 VQVSSLSHHELS

-1540 GDRIL
+1540 GDQVL

-1562 PEFSSS
+1562 QEFSTS

-1602 NLISSTRGVD
+1602 NLISTKRGVD
-1612 QAILQD
+1612 SAILQD

-1634 EVWERVLIR
+1634 DVWERVLIR

-1659 NAYTPELDDRNPD
+1659 NAYTPELDDRDPSRV
-1672 MITIGRVTLPILS
+1672 TIGRVTLPILT
-1685 TEQGGSRKKSKKS
+1685 TEEGGSRKKIRRS

-1805 YVQNK
+1805 YVHNK
-1810 WDALIKAWSQSVQMA
+1810 WDALIKTWSQSVQMA
-1825 ESKLDTSKQSA
+1825 ESKLDTGKQQSMDDKSGA
-1836 EGEITASKK
+1836 AASKK
-1845 TSPTLRKD
+1845 LSPTLKRD
-1853 WQAFA
+1853 WQTFA

-1910 SGLLQDEHGSILLAE
+1910 SGLLQDENGSILLAE

-1986 ESSTLGDQRAIADIA
+1986 ESSAVGDQRAIPDIA

-2038 REIITTY
+2038 REIVTTY

-2062 LSKDSER
+2062 LSKESER
-2069 IVQALVEKHLL
+2069 IVRALVEKHLL
-2080 NGVKNPRQCGSHPIQ
+2080 NGVRNPRQVITQIPRKPDILDGKEMIQFGHFWLQCGSHPIQ
-2095 DDGQYILTASVEHNL
+2095 DDGQYILTTSVEHNL

-2140 LAHRLGHKFVR
+2140 LAHRLGHRFVR

-2161 EYIGTDV
+2161 EYIGSYISNSDGQLVFQEGVLVEALKNGYWIVLDELNLAPSDV

-2257 YKKLMTRRQTTRLFE
+2257 YKKLMARRQSTRLFE

-2298 MDGYMILAERCRKD
+2298 QDGYMILAERCRKD
-2312 EERVVVKEVLEEVM
+2312 EERAVVKEVLEEVM
-2326 RSTIDLDQMYNCPEV
+2326 RSTINLDVMYNCPEV
-2341 LDYMQR
+2341 TEYMDK
-2347 FHGGQENVVW
+2347 FHGGRENVVW

-2365 TLVSRCLKNSEP
+2365 TLVSRCLKNNEP

-2397 HLGRSLVIVN
+2397 YLDRELVIVN

-2419 GQRPVRNNQGFVAS
+2419 GQRPVRNNQGLVAT
-2433 TKVELTNFI
+2433 TKIELIDFI
-2442 IKLGG
+2442 VKLGG
-2447 EITFVAEEADLD
+2447 EVTFVVDEADLD
-2459 AIVTAFESFVKAGQF
+2459 VVVTAFETFVKTNQL
-2474 ESKTLDDGTELGPVI
+2474 ETKTMEDGMELKNVI

-2513 MKEGHLFLL
+2513 MKKGHLFLL

-2560 GVPNFQF
+2560 GAADFQF

-2601 DDLVK
+2601 EDLVK
-2606 IIEEQIKYKNEM
+2606 IIEEQIKYKTEM

-2663 LTPEEA
+2663 LTAEEA

-2694 GNLLKEFRLRSL
+2694 GALLREFRLKSL
-2706 ATLSKNEEIL
+2706 SALSRNDEVL
-2716 RLGEAAVFAEGF
+2716 RLGEASVFAEGF
-2728 GTVRNEGDEFGITPF
+2728 GTVKNEGEHFGITPF
-2743 FIQKGDLEDQKIKFA
+2743 FIKKGDLQDQKIKFT

-2765 DNAMRVLRAMQ
+2765 DNAMRVLRALQ

-2872 DHRGS
+2872 DHRGA
-2877 VYIPELDRSF
+2877 VYIPELDRTF
-2887 ACDMNFRVF
+2887 ECDMNFRVF

-2920 QVFVEQLTDGDILFI
+2920 QVFVEQLSDGDILFI
-2935 CKHLFPQ
+2935 CKYLFPQ

-2963 VKLNFGRKGSPWEFN
+2963 VKLSFGRKGSPWEFN

-2996 GYNHDPSEHFDL
+2996 GYNYDPSEHFDL

-3027 EKIFGQPYNRSKAPY
+3027 ETIFELPYTRSKAPY
-3042 YHLDDKHFQV
+3042 YHLDENHLQI

-3062 DTTNVLGK
+3062 DISNVLGK
-3070 DLHLLQSFLSP
+3070 DLHLLQSLLSP
-3081 LESLMKCVE
+3081 LEGLMKCVE

-3140 VDVARHQEHIMFG
+3140 VDIARHQEHIMFG
-3153 LSRLASRISREMLL
+3153 LSRLASRVCREMLL
-3167 VENHGQISNVSYARE
+3167 VQNQNQPGAAITYARE
-3182 ISQNLYLL
+3182 ISQSLYLL
-3190 HSQDKFAKRNSLE
+3190 HSQDKFAKRNTSFE
-3203 RNLADERIMRNNAI
+3203 RHAADERVMRNNAI
-3217 ESLLNQLRYLIQE
+3217 ESLLNQLRYLVQE
-3230 FKLNF
+3230 FQLAEFAN
-3235 VKEIEELD
+3235 EIQELD
-3243 EKFKI
+3243 EKFKA

-3253 VTSVSGRF
+3253 ATSVSGRF

-3357 NNVQDS
+3357 NNTQDS
-3363 FKITNSLGVRGSGVP
+3363 IKIVNTLGIRGSGVP
-3378 TMISQIHHYI
+3378 TMISQIHQYI
-3388 HDYFKLAM
+3388 RDYFKLVM
-3396 PWKTVHAKEMLLYTR
+3396 PWKTVHAKDMLLYTR

-3421 PLEVALRH
+3421 PLEMALRH
-3429 SVQQVYTF
+3429 GVQQVYTF
-3437 EGENRLE
+3437 EGVVIEQGEKFE
-3444 LPTTDALQAPSF
+3444 LPTVENLAPPPSF
-3456 VLEPKY
+3456 VMEPSY
-3462 ENALSV
+3462 ESTLSA
-3468 TNCPH
+3468 TNYPH
-3473 LLEGRMFSQESK
+3473 LLGGRLFSQESK
-3485 LATVSLHGSYLMYL
+3485 LATISLHGSYLMYL
-3499 LLLDAPTTMTWTAAR
+3499 LLLDSPKAMTWTASH
-3514 YFLETSSIYD
+3514 YFLETSSMFD
-3524 SDLRKTWIRT
+3524 TELRKTWIRQ

-3543 SNRAQAL
+3543 SSRAQGL
-3550 MADHIL
+3550 MADYIL
-3556 DLLTQSSLMP
+3556 DQLSQSPLMP
-3566 RLASLKESLA
+3566 RLAELKDSLS
-3576 TKLSLDK
+3576 TKLALDK
-3583 SFLESQPADM
+3583 NFLESQPADM

-3602 IDRLCQQNEEA
+3602 IDRLCGSDTEA
-3613 QAVWLEYQSVAR
+3613 QSVWIEYQAVAR
-3625 LIGLFIRVKKMEY
+3625 LIALFIRVKKMEY
-3638 IEERVYAQARGKKPN
+3638 MEDKVYAQARGKKPS

-3673 VVAEIS
+3673 VVAQIS
-3679 PCLTAIRSI
+3679 PCLNAIRGI
-3688 VTQWIMGVNG
+3688 VTQWVTALNG
-3698 LSEEN
+3698 MSDEN

-3714 DMVWEAVQEPTVN
+3714 DMVWEAVQEQSVN

-3732 ILVKMVAESGE
+3732 ILVKMMSDSGE
-3743 FLLTISQEF
+3743 FLLSLSPQF
-3752 FGPLFHSLNI
+3752 FGPLFQSLDI

-3776 TLWRRLHPS
+3776 NLWRRLHPS
-3785 VLASQELVDVE
+3785 VLASEELVAVE
-3796 EELLKIALTVDVW
+3796 EELLKIATTIDVW
-3809 SEECILDK
+3809 SDESILDK

-3827 SMPEFKDTLID
+3827 SMPEFKDTLVD

-3850 ENGAI
+3850 EHGAI

-3866 LQKQIEGVQKQLEGY
+3866 LQKQIDGVQKQLEGF
-3881 PKIKSASHQEA
+3881 PKVKSASHQDA

-3917 SLPQG
+3917 VLPKG
-3922 VKLSKK
+3922 VRLSKK
-3928 VLDEVKALHEFSLK
+3928 VLDEIKSLHEFSLK
-3942 RTTRSPVD
+3942 RTTRSAVD

-3956 LIWVFDS
+3956 LIWAFDS
-3963 DTKDVSENTQA
+3963 DAKDLSDNTQA

-3981 DVLHNWHARLWSNAY
+3981 DVLHNWHARLWSSAF
-3996 KDAKFDSFGGKVPKE
+3996 KESKFDSFGGKVFKE
-4011 DVREITAIQGP
+4011 DVREFTAIQGP
-4022 AKIFQSVDTVAY
+4022 AKLFQSVDTIAY

-4045 ISSMDIQLEQIRSLV
+4045 ISSMDIQLEQTRSLV
-4060 AHQARASKHINR
+4060 AHQARTPNHTNR

-4079 LISSIDLLLEAVA
+4079 LIASISLLLEVIT
-4092 QVHIEISIS
+4092 QVHVEMDFS
-4101 QYREALNALTVTLSS
+4101 QHTNALDALS
-4116 NTRQSQAFE
+4116 T
-4125 ASLSTLSHFKPAD
+4125 SLSTGMRQSLAFTSAVSILSQFKAAD
-4138 IPIKPSSVGRHL
+4138 VALKPSAVGRHL
-4150 ALSISQL
+4150 ALAISQL
-4157 LQCIQMYL
+4157 AQCIQL
-4165 DVTGGEVSLQ
+4165 FQTVDGSDLQLQ
-4175 SYHGKAWVNVGL
+4175 SLHGKACVNVGL
-4187 AFTALYIPD
+4187 TFMALYVPD

-4212 RLKQEAL
+4212 RMKQEAL
-4219 QSEIKVRQEIEST
+4219 QSEIKVRQEIENT
-4232 FTGSKENANILE
+4232 FTGSQENVVILE
-4244 KLEELRRVEYEIEHF
+4244 KIEELRRVEYEIEHF

-4283 KAAVNVETITGLV
+4283 KAAINMETISGLV
-4296 EKIEAVKDG
+4296 DKIEAAKDG
-4305 SQFDQEKLFQDI
+4305 SQFDQEKLFQDV

-4327 KFRAYRDILQPL
+4327 KFRAYKDILQPL
-4339 IVAIYQVKFGV
+4339 VVAIYQVKFGV
-4350 RLIASAGV
+4350 RLIASASA
-4358 LSNVQDRE
+4358 LYDVQDRE
-4366 ALESIVTCLVR
+4366 TLEAIVTCLVR
-4377 VPDYHTE
+4377 VPDYHVE
-4384 NSEKF
+4384 NSDKF

-4429 QCQRREIAASGI
+4429 QHQRRAVAATGI
-4441 LDMPSIDTL
+4441 LNMPSIDTL
-4450 DNIFAEVTD
+4450 DNLFAEVTD

-4467 AAKMAIEQESLYK
+4467 AAKMAVEQESLYK

-4509 FKAPDESM
+4509 FKAPDENM
-4517 TIPDDE
+4517 TIPEDE
-4523 PKEPKGVPAV
+4523 PKEPTGVPAV
-4533 EEKTFDEKDVILIG
+4533 EEKTFDEKDVTLIG
-4547 KLHKTVFGAANLEK
+4547 KLHKAVFGAAELEK
-4561 CSSATMTP
+4561 CSTTATMTT
-4569 QERRARIWAWYN
+4569 QERRARIWTWYN

-4591 CSFGH
+4591 CTFGH

-4616 LVGKDNNYWSSE
+4616 LTGRDNNYWSSE

-4649 QKLRNRLE
+4649 QKLRHRLQ
-4657 GILSVWSEHAILES
+4657 GILSVWTEHAILES
-4671 LIEFCNKLL
+4671 LIEFCDKML

-4694 LEVLLLKTEDWQMN
+4694 IEVLLLKTEDWQIN
-4708 ASREYSVLDNQE
+4708 ASREYSVLENQE
-4720 ELKALIISW
+4720 ELKSLIISW

-4773 IDEGIEVDIPAHV
+4773 IDEGIEVDVTAHV
-4786 KGLLGVLDQFLQAS
+4786 KALLGVLDQFLQAS

-4815 HSHLQIRGELTFA
+4815 HRHLQIRGELTLS
-4828 ERQRRHKQGDVD
+4828 ERQKRHEAGTPAVQG
-4840 SVKEAVASKV
+4840 AVASKV
-4850 ADAIWNVHQYYAQ
+4850 ADAIWNVHQYYTQ
-4863 FIDNTQSYIST
+4863 FIENVQTYIST
-4874 SKKPIEKEMKEHVKI
+4874 CKKPIEKEMKEHVKI

-4914 LRKYRDVLRKPL
+4914 LRKYRDVLRKPF
-4926 TDIITAYQIETPV
+4926 TDIITSYQMETPV
-4939 VQANKKGQVFEI
+4939 VHANKKGKVFEI
-4951 TQPDANIWI
+4951 VQPSVNIWI
-4960 TESAM
+4960 TETVM
-4965 LTIPEISR
+4965 VNDIPENAR
-4973 KLFEQ
+4973 KVYEL
-4978 SITPSTSETLLNLEV
+4978 SITPSSSETLLNLA
-4993 TFNRLKKITSKNIII
+4993 TTLHRLKKIASKNVIM
-5008 PSSDNEPLEEL
+5008 PSSDSEPLEDL

-5040 ENRSQLKNMKTIRKR
+5040 ENKSSLKNMKTIRKR

-5060 LRLLQRLGLNR
+5060 LKLLQRLGLNR

-5103 DRVIP
+5103 DKVIP
-5108 ASKQV
+5108 ASTQV
-5113 AQLWKKSDDY
+5113 AQLWKRSDEY

-5145 TVVEAE
+5145 TGVEAE

-5166 QRQELQTMKT
+5166 QRQELQSMKT
-5176 SMDTIRGITSQIQAV
+5176 SMDTIRGVASQFQSIFA
-5191 FTLPKDRTISL
+5191 LPKDKTISL
-5202 NASGPQILLQ
+5202 NVSGPQMLIQL
-5212 QKNALDKLYD
+5212 KTALDKLYD
-5222 LFADSMLVFEAT
+5222 LFADSMLVFEVT
-5234 VRHST
+5234 VRHS
-5239 SSVRGQMFT
+5239 SASLRAQMLT
-5248 IVNEALTKTKSLK
+5248 IIQGALAKSKSLK
-5261 HSLDKIVD
+5261 HSVDKIVD
-5269 QWYLNPIVNGG
+5269 QWYLTPVIAGG
-5280 VSPILANSTL
+5280 VSPVLAHPILEV
-5290 DTLSQSLNAVH
+5290 LSQSLDAIH
-5301 EIEQSLSSVLE
+5301 EVESSLVTVLE
-5312 NMPEAHSVIAPLM
+5312 EMPEAHSVIAPLL
-5325 CQISESFPRQWSLPP
+5325 CQISESFPRQWPFP
-5340 SIEAEELSLQS
+5340 SPDAGAILSLEG
-5351 NESVRQL
+5351 NEPIRQL
-5358 VQEVNDEINGCVT
+5358 VQEINDDIDGCVT
-5371 FVLLRVQEISKKAKA
+5371 FVLLRVQDISKKTKAVQAAVAATEVKAK
-5386 GSALAASNVSN
+5386 G
-5397 GGVEGAEEKEEEKDE
+5397 EEEKEEEEKDE

-5425 KFAAMHRSLNMDS
+5425 KFASMHRALHMDS
-5438 ITKKVRS
+5438 IIKKTRS
-5445 INGKIQNLIQHQAQ
+5445 INDKIQQLIQLQVQNA
-5459 HPTTPQQS
+5459 TSVQQS

-5481 YPFIQQYLFLAQHHL
+5481 YPFIEQYLFLAQHHL

-5510 YVLCNTFSVL
+5510 YVLCNTFSIL

-5531 QEMKEGEEESGVAGT
+5531 QEMKEGEEETGVAGT

-5578 DDKKQTEEED
+5578 DDKKETEEED
-5588 KGIEMEND
+5588 KGLEMEND

-5608 DQEDDDDDDDDEE
+5608 DQEDDDDDDEDEE

-5677 KDEEDS
+5677 KDEEDT
-5683 GKQDDKKKNKKE
+5683 GKQEDKKKNKKE
-5695 EKKDNGKDDKDA
+5695 EKKDKGKDDPDQ
-5707 EAQEGGDQENNDQE
+5707 ETETQEGGDEEKDDQQ
-5721 AEEDDEA
+5721 AEEDDDA

-5735 HNDEESAEHKP
+5735 HNDEESAEHRP

-5777 GEDDGPEEEPFKD
+5777 GEDDGPDEEPFQD
-5790 QMDIE
+5790 QMDVE
-5795 EQPSKDKKE
+5795 EQTFKDKK
-5804 GGGDDEEDEDNQEAQ
+5804 DDRGEDEDEEGDDDKEGQDV
-5819 ESASGEKADDEEM
+5819 ASGEKVEDEDEEM
-5832 EGPEDENE
+5832 EGQEKDE
-5840 DEEMAEPAVNGD
+5840 DEEMADAVTGD
-5852 ENGEE
+5852 EKEDDE
-5857 KEEEEEDDEES
+5857 KEEDDEDDEDDEES

-5880 RPKMEEKKQEE
+5880 RSKMEEQQMEDEE
-5891 EEEGENEDDIKASEQ
+5891 EDKEDDVKASEQ
-5906 EEQPDQDAEAMQEF
+5906 EEQPDQDAEAKQEF

-5955 PNMEDQQDQQNRPQ
+5955 PTMEDQQDQQNKPQ
-5969 ERGDDSQKESRPSD
+5969 ERGDDSQKESRPTN
-5983 EKDKEKPK
+5983 EQDKEQSK

-6001 AEALKNWKQK
+6001 AEALKNWKEK
-6011 LQDVEDP
+6011 LKDIVDP
-6018 EEKEE
+6018 EEGKETEE
-6023 EKEQPAEEVKDEEA
+6023 EDATEEKPKEDENSKD
-6037 KEGEEMEV
+6037 GEEMEV

-6075 DRNKDLA
+6075 ERNKDLA
-6082 AIDEEQ
+6082 GIDEDL

-6110 DMDQGPEDQKPQ
+6110 DMDQGPEDKKPQ
-6122 LDEEAMEQA
+6122 LDEDDAEQV
-6131 KSENAAGAYFSQ
+6131 KPENAAGAFFSQ
-6143 RMNKRK
+6143 RIDKRK
-6149 DDKDEEQDE
+6149 KGQDNVEEDEE
-6158 EAEKKKREAENATAA
+6158 EKKKREEAEKAAADA
-6173 HEPLKPEEIEEL
+6173 HEPLKPEEIEAL

-6194 NWRSNGR
+6194 DWRTSGR

-6350 FGFDQS
+6350 FGFDQH

-6366 SIALLQHTKMN
+6366 SIALLQHAKMN

-6399 ESHETL
+6399 ESHDTL

-6411 AAEHQI
+6411 AAEQQI

-6437 TASFTTVNGMP
+6437 TASFSSVNGMP
-6448 KLSLNPYL
+6448 KLALNPYL
-6456 ETFPFDYYVVLQNI
+6456 DTFPFDYYVVLQNI